1 MSWNNFL
8 IPFFIGG
15 TSRSLASISLLPI
28 NVVRMRLQMKSY
40 TDEEV
45 RVKNLTKS
53 TNIKEEVRYT
63 GMIDCATKIM
73 KYEGVKGFYKG
84 LTPAVLKIFPTSG
97 LFFIGYEATL
107 GYLCDEKRN

>member
-97 LFFIGYEATL
+97 LFFIGYEVTL
-107 GYLCDEKRN
+107 GYLCDER